1 MKAEKTAIRILV
13 ATAVLL
19 IAAIVMLPK
28 PATGQAVSLK
38 QGDYV
43 VATHK
48 VSSGGDA
55 IYIVDTRIG
64 VIGLFV
70 HDAQSRSV
78 QLKALR
84 PLADAFD
91 ADR

>member
-48 VSSGGDA
+48 MSSGGDG
-55 IYIVDTRIG
+55 IYIVDTQIG

-84 PLADAFD
+84 PLGDAFG
-91 ADR
+91 AGR

>member
-1 MKAEKTAIRILV
+1 MKAEKTAIRILA

-28 PATGQAVSLK
+28 PATGQAMSLK
-38 QGDYV
+38 QGDYL

-48 VSSGGDA
+48 VSSGGDG

-64 VIGLFV
+64 IIGLFV
-70 HDAQSRSV
+70 HDAQSRLV
-78 QLKALR
+78 QLKAMR
-84 PLADAFD
+84 PLGDVFGAG
-91 ADR
+91 R